1 VAIEVAEEDM
11 TEEASGVVAIEMVG
25 EAEASEE
32 VAIGMVA
39 EAGFEKWAKEA
50 HQEVELPLGLVGLQK

>member
-1 VAIEVAEEDM
+1 M

-25 EAEASEE
+25 EAEASEV
-32 VAIGMVA
+32 VAIGMVV

-50 HQEVELPLGLVGLQK
+50 HKEVELPLGLVGLQK